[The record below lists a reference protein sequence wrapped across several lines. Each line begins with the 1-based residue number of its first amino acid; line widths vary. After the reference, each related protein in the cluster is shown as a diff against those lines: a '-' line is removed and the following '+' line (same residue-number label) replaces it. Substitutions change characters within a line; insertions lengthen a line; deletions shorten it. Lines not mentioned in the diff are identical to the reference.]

1 MPNNNNDTTTR
12 LGINVSEFKRGLQ
25 DAQRQIKLA
34 NAEFKAASASMD
46 KWSDSATGIQAK
58 IKQLEKTLDAENK
71 KLELQKQRLIEVEKE
86 QGKNSAAADD
96 MRIAIANQEASIART
111 QRSLGYFNDKLS
123 DMQKAENQAKTA
135 TGQLTDKIDDQQNEL
150 DALKKKYQDV
160 VLAQGA
166 NSKEAKQLGAQ
177 ITKLSGDLQ
186 ANKQKMADA
195 ENAADK
201 LDKSLVDV
209 GNAANKAGKD
219 AENAG
224 NGGFTVLKGVMANL
238 ATQAINA
245 AVNGLK
251 NMGLALLNVGKQA
264 VAGYAE
270 MEQLKGGV
278 ETLFGAGGMGLNEY
292 ANSVGKSIEQVRA
305 EYSHLQNA
313 QEKVL
318 KNADKAYKTAG
329 MSANEYM
336 ETVTSF
342 SASLISSLE
351 GDTVAA
357 AKVADM
363 AIIDMSDNAN
373 KMGTDIGSI
382 QNAYQGFAKQN
393 YTMLDNLKL
402 GYGGTQEEMKRLLA
416 DAEKISGVKYDM
428 SNLSDVYEAIHV
440 IQTEMGI
447 TGTTAKEAAKTIEGS
462 ANAMK
467 ASWQNLVTG
476 LADENADLGDLIDN
490 FIDSL
495 LTYASNIMPVAKQAI
510 SGITKLITQ
519 LVQELLPQVL
529 QIISDETPNWLNA
542 GAQLLVTLISGILSA
557 APQLTTAILSA
568 ISLILDT
575 FSRELP
581 NIVSLWAEMFPKIIS
596 AILSAAPDI
605 LRAFVTLLSSAV
617 QSIPLILP
625 YLKSELP
632 KLIEMIVKLLNDG
645 IPFLIKA
652 GLDLLNGLLEALPL
666 ILPVLVSQIGNL
678 VVSITNALVSNAD
691 VLLNGAI
698 QALNSII
705 LALPVI
711 MDALTPEIINLVLMI
726 GKCLVDNTPILIKSA
741 LKFFWVIITDVL
753 PQLFV
758 ALVELAAD
766 FIEIFVETWLK
777 PVIQNFKDTWAA
789 IQEVC
794 SVVAEWFGEQFA
806 KAYTAIKNAFSS
818 IGKFFSEKWTAV
830 KNAFANVGSWFK
842 SKFSDAWAKI
852 KQVFT
857 PVGQFFGGIW
867 NTIKEKFTNIGQKVG
882 DAIGG
887 AFKKAIN
894 FVLQTAEKV
903 LNAPINAINKLL
915 DVINDIPGIS
925 IGKLATFSLPRLEQ
939 GGVLKRGQV
948 GLLEGNGSEAV
959 VPLDKNKKWINATAR
974 DMKQALAN
982 EGVINNNNRS
992 VTYNFTQ
999 NNTSPKAL
1007 SRLEIYRQTKNQF
1020 NFATG
1025 VTGG

>member
-1 MPNNNNDTTTR
+1 MPNNNNDTTTS
-12 LGINVSEFKRGLQ
+12 LGINVAQFKRGLQ
-25 DAQRQIKLA
+25 DATRQIKLA
-34 NAEFKAASASMD
+34 NAEFKAASAGMD
-46 KWSDSATGIQAK
+46 KWSDSADGVQAK
-58 IKQLEKTLDAENK
+58 IKQLQSVLDAENK

-86 QGKNSAAADD
+86 QGKNSAAADE
-96 MRIAIANQEASIART
+96 MRIAIANQQASIAKT
-111 QRSLGYFNDKLS
+111 EKSLGYFNNKLS
-123 DMQKAENQAKTA
+123 DLNKSEQQAKTA
-135 TGQLTDKIDDQQNEL
+135 TGALTTTINDQQNKL
-150 DALKKKYQDV
+150 DALKQKYQDV

-166 NSKEAKQLGAQ
+166 NSKEAKALGAQ

-201 LDKSLVDV
+201 LDKSLADV
-209 GNAANKAGKD
+209 GDAADKAGKD

-251 NMGLALLNVGKQA
+251 NMGSALLNVGKQA

-270 MEQLKGGV
+270 MEQLKGGIDK
-278 ETLFGAGGMGLNEY
+278 LFGESADDVINY
-292 ANSVGKSIEQVRA
+292 AN
-305 EYSHLQNA
+305 N
-313 QEKVL
+313 
-318 KNADKAYKTAG
+318 AYKTAG
-329 MSANEYM
+329 LSANDYM

-342 SASLISSLE
+342 SASLISGLG
-351 GDTVAA
+351 GDTEKA
-357 AKVADM
+357 AKIADVA
-363 AIIDMSDNAN
+363 ITDMSDNAN
-373 KMGTDIGSI
+373 TFGTSIQDI
-382 QNAYQGFAKQN
+382 QNAYQGFAKGN
-393 YTMLDNLKL
+393 FTMLDNLKL
-402 GYGGTQEEMKRLLA
+402 GYGGTKEEMLRLVN
-416 DAEKISGVKYDM
+416 ESGVLENAVESID
-428 SNLSDVYEAIHV
+428 DVSFDQIIMAINAT
-440 IQTEMGI
+440 QERMGI
-447 TGTTAKEAAKTIEGS
+447 AGATAAEAAKTIEGS

-467 ASWQNLVTG
+467 SAWSNLVTG
-476 LADENADLGDLIDN
+476 LADENADLGGLIDN

-519 LVQELLPQVL
+519 LVQELLPEVL
-529 QIISDETPNWLNA
+529 QIISDETPNFLNA
-542 GAQLLVTLISGILSA
+542 GAELLITLISGILSA

-568 ISLILDT
+568 IGLILDT
-575 FSRELP
+575 FSREIP

-605 LRAFVTLLSSAV
+605 LRAFVSLLSSVV

-625 YLKSELP
+625 YLKTELP
-632 KLIEMIVKLLNDG
+632 KLIEMIVNLLNDG
-645 IPFLIKA
+645 IPFLISA
-652 GLDLLNGLLEALPL
+652 GLDLLNGLLEAFPL

-678 VVSITNALVSNAD
+678 VVSITNALVSNTP
-691 VLLNGAI
+691 LILNGAI
-698 QALNSII
+698 QALNAII
-705 LALPVI
+705 SALPII
-711 MDALTPEIINLVLMI
+711 MESLTPEIINLVLMI
-726 GKCLVDNTPILIKSA
+726 GQCLVDNTPILIESA

-753 PQLFV
+753 PELFL
-758 ALVELAAD
+758 ALTDLAAE

-777 PVIQNFKDTWAA
+777 PLLKSFSDTWNGVKQ
-789 IQEVC
+789 IFGI
-794 SVVAEWFGEQFA
+794 VVKWFGEKFE
-806 KAYTAIKNAFSS
+806 KAYEAIKNAFSS
-818 IGKFFSEKWTAV
+818 IGEFFSEKWTAV
-830 KNAFANVGSWFK
+830 KNAFSNVGSWFK
-842 SKFSDAWAKI
+842 EKFSDAWAKI
-852 KQVFT
+852 KQVFA
-857 PVGQFFGGIW
+857 PVGKFFSGIW
-867 NTIKEKFTNIGQKVG
+867 DTIKEKFTNIGQKVG

-894 FVLQTAEKV
+894 FVLQTAENV
-903 LNAPINAINKLL
+903 LNAPINAINNLL

-925 IGKLATFSLPRLEQ
+925 IGTLPTFDLPRLAQ

-959 VPLDKNKKWINATAR
+959 VPLDQNKKWINATAR

-982 EGVINNNNRS
+982 EGVTNNNTRN

-1020 NFATG
+1020 NFAAG